1 MQPGRTPTWN
11 LVAEFA
17 ASAWIEASKLGSD
30 DRIVLPAN
38 VRRRLVWGAPKGSLQ
53 ALAVI
58 GADGEVSV
66 VPMTEGRRLLKN
78 LEGVLASHAEEHRRL
93 LTFSAMAHYSQV
105 ALQEDGR
112 LRLSPP
118 VMLHLKRDD
127 ASKESRVWVGA
138 YEGRLSLWPEQAW
151 TAVAKARSAELE
163 RALTEAAAI

>member
-11 LVAEFA
+11 LVADFA
-17 ASAWIEASKLGSD
+17 ASSWIEASKLGSD

-38 VRRRLVWGAPKGSLQ
+38 VRRRLGWGAPKGSLQ

-66 VPMTEGRRLLKN
+66 VPMTEGRKLLKK
-78 LEGVLASHAEEHRRL
+78 LEGALASHAEEDRRL
-93 LTFSAMAHYSQV
+93 LTLSAMAHYSQV

-118 VMLHLKRDD
+118 VMLHLKGD
-127 ASKESRVWVGA
+127 AATKESRVWVGA
-138 YEGRLSLWPEQAW
+138 YEGHLSLWPEEIW
-151 TAVAKARSAELE
+151 MAVAKARSVELE
-163 RALTEAAAI
+163 RALAEAAPT